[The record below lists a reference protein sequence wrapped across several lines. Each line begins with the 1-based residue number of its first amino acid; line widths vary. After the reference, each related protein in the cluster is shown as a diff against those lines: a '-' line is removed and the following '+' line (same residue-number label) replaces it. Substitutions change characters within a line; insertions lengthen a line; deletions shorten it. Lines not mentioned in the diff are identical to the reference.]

1 MRGLLYKE
9 YMAIGG
15 RSMILGGVLLSILE
29 IVFCIVTCFNAGA
42 EVLLVL
48 YTPMFFF
55 SGVSC
60 VMLLMSKLFRTDS
73 AKNCRNYLL
82 TMPIDKKEYIASKYI
97 FYLIIAYAVLS
108 WGILLSMIGLT
119 ALKSE
124 AFVQMVA
131 MLQLIAPIV
140 ICLLLIAAALAFPLY
155 FLFGK
160 KKGDIV
166 FHTISVSLALVF
178 LVWFL
183 FGDISVLVGVELEE
197 KIDKMMEYSWVFIL
211 LNALF
216 PIVTGVIYYLS
227 YRLTAS
233 IFIRKEREYDE

>member
-15 RSMILGGVLLSILE
+15 RAVISGGVLLSILE
-29 IVFCIVTCFNAGA
+29 IIFCVTTCFNDAA
-42 EVLLVL
+42 EILVTM
-48 YTPMFFF
+48 YTPLFFF
-55 SGVSC
+55 TGIMYI
-60 VMLLMSKLFRTDS
+60 MLLMSQLFRSD
-73 AKNCRNYLL
+73 AGKNCRNYLL

-108 WGILLSMIGLT
+108 WGILLSIIGLT

-131 MLQLIAPIV
+131 MLQLIAPISV
-140 ICLLLIAAALAFPLY
+140 CLMMIFAALAFPLY

-166 FHTISVSLALVF
+166 FHAVSVSLALVF
-178 LVWFL
+178 LTWFL

-197 KIDKMMEYSWVFIL
+197 KIDEMMEYSWVFIL
-211 LNALF
+211 LNALL

-227 YRLTAS
+227 YRLTTS
-233 IFIRKEREYDE
+233 IYIRKEREYDE